1 VAIVFFLGL
10 AGLGMFLVVLKG
22 GRGDIIENAFLVVA
36 FVCIG
41 AVGALIASRVPGNA
55 IGWLFLSGTCLAAVG
70 FVADQYAG
78 YTLVTRP
85 GSLPGGSWAA
95 WVSNWIWILY
105 FAPFLTFVP
114 LLFPDGHLASR
125 RWRPVAW
132 ATAIGMSAGIIAIA
146 LTPGEFQDS
155 TYRVPNP
162 AGIDGAKPLL
172 SVVGGV
178 AFVSLLLCVVLSVI
192 GLVLRY
198 RRAAGEERARF
209 KWFVYGLTVLIASFL
224 LNIGLGIVV
233 GDDEGLSLLFDA
245 GIVAVPVGA
254 GIAILKHRLYDIDIV
269 ISRTI
274 VVGALA
280 AFVTLVYVALVV
292 GIGALVVGSRAN
304 SFLTLLAAVIIAVAF
319 QPVRTRTQHLANRL
333 VFGKRATP
341 YEVLSEFAGRLGGS
355 YGADDLL
362 PRMARTVGEGV
373 GASAAHVWLRVGAEL
388 QAAGAWPDQVSAAP
402 IPLEGDEVPLIP
414 SSDGVYPVRHEGEL
428 LGALSVTKPRAER
441 LSQIEDKLV
450 ADLASQ
456 AGLVLRNVR
465 LTRELRANLE
475 ELRASRQRIV
485 AAQDEE
491 RRRLER
497 NLHDGAQQQLV
508 ALSIKLGLARKLTHR
523 DPDQADALLE
533 AVEREAQESLDTL
546 RDLARGIYPP
556 VLADQGLAAALSAQ
570 ARKAPIPVT
579 VDADGIVRYP
589 QEVEAAAYFCCLEAL
604 QNAAKHSGGAP
615 AVVSLSEEA
624 GMLTLRVADEGAG
637 FDPYTTPSG
646 AGLQNMRDRL
656 EALGGALEID
666 SHPGRGTVVIGRVP
680 VTG

>member
-1 VAIVFFLGL
+1 V
-10 AGLGMFLVVLKG
+10 
-22 GRGDIIENAFLVVA
+22 
-36 FVCIG
+36 
-41 AVGALIASRVPGNA
+41 
-55 IGWLFLSGTCLAAVG
+55 
-70 FVADQYAG
+70 
-78 YTLVTRP
+78 
-85 GSLPGGSWAA
+85 
-95 WVSNWIWILY
+95 
-105 FAPFLTFVP
+105 
-114 LLFPDGHLASR
+114 
-125 RWRPVAW
+125 
-132 ATAIGMSAGIIAIA
+132 
-146 LTPGEFQDS
+146 
-155 TYRVPNP
+155 
-162 AGIDGAKPLL
+162 
-172 SVVGGV
+172 
-178 AFVSLLLCVVLSVI
+178 
-192 GLVLRY
+192 
-198 RRAAGEERARF
+198 
-209 KWFVYGLTVLIASFL
+209 
-224 LNIGLGIVV
+224 
-233 GDDEGLSLLFDA
+233 
-245 GIVAVPVGA
+245 VAVPVGA
-254 GIAILKHRLYDIDIV
+254 AIAILKHRLYDIDIV

-319 QPVRTRTQHLANRL
+319 QPVRARTQHFANRL

-341 YEVLSEFAGRLGGS
+341 YEVLSEFAGRLAGS

-362 PRMARTVGEGV
+362 PRMARTIGEGV

-388 QAAGAWPDQVSAAP
+388 QAAGAWPDQVTTAP
-402 IPLEGDEVPLIP
+402 VPLEGDQVPSIP
-414 SSDGVYPVRHEGEL
+414 SADGVYPVRHEGEL

-485 AAQDEE
+485 AAQDAE

-508 ALSIKLGLARKLTHR
+508 ALSIKLGLARKLAHQ

-579 VDADGIVRYP
+579 IDADGIGRYP

-604 QNAAKHSGGAP
+604 QNAAKYAGGAP
-615 AVVSLSEEA
+615 AVVSLSEEHGA
-624 GMLTLRVADEGAG
+624 LTLRVADRGTG
-637 FDPYTTPSG
+637 FDPDTTPSG

-656 EALGGALEID
+656 EALGGALEIE
-666 SHPGRGTVVIGRVP
+666 SRPGKGTVVLGRVP
-680 VTG
+680 VTGLTRLG